1 MALDGI
7 LMFAW
12 LRQHMGR
19 TLAHLVVNS
28 LAGVAF
34 GIWQGS
40 PWAGVALGV
49 TLWAVLVLPRGDA
62 P

>member
-1 MALDGI
+1 MPG
-7 LMFAW
+7 W
-12 LRQHMGR
+12 LRDRMGR
-19 TLAHLVVNS
+19 TLAHLVVIS

-40 PWAGVALGV
+40 PMAGAALGLV
-49 TLWAVLVLPRGDA
+49 LWALLVLPRGDA

>member
-1 MALDGI
+1 MEVDWVRG
-7 LMFAW
+7 
-12 LRQHMGR
+12 QHMGR